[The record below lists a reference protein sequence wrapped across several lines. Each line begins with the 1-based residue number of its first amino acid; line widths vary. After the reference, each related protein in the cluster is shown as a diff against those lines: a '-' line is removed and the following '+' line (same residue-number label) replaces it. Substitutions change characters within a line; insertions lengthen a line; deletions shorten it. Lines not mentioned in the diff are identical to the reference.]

1 MKANI
6 FTFLF
11 FDNEE
16 RENMTKI
23 TINIFCILIVCLSWR
38 LTLSKTIIFTPIAG
52 LCNQLMALGH
62 AMSVANITNRD
73 LQVAGMRAS
82 FDEQR
87 VINAD
92 LIIDLQHLQ
101 DKVAPLMG
109 ITKPNFTVS
118 VLTQNVSKEC
128 IVSKIETNKDVLL
141 QWITDESSYGK
152 CDAIELK
159 HTFFHTG
166 SGGFNYLGV
175 FLQRFIFSSQIRDI
189 ALKYRETV
197 LMDCYD
203 ALVIHYRVESDM
215 MAHAARWDYIRVGGK
230 PVKDRQEV
238 EKIFIRGYQEAANS
252 TLSKVHHLQC
262 VYICTDAK
270 GQIVEDYK
278 TFLHSIK
285 PSLNIYANSVGDLS
299 EKEKGSLFATHG
311 KDREIR
317 AAVDFEIAFLIAKHL
332 IGTKYSTFSN
342 TLRVRMGGIRGG
354 HVDFIDQYLPQ
365 A

>member
-1 MKANI
+1 
-6 FTFLF
+6 
-11 FDNEE
+11 
-16 RENMTKI
+16 MTKL
-23 TINIFCILIVCLSWR
+23 TTKIFCVLIVCLSWR
-38 LTLSKTIIFTPIAG
+38 VSFSKTLIFTPTAG

-73 LQVAGMRAS
+73 LQVAGIKAS

-92 LIIDLQHLQ
+92 LIIDLQYLE

-109 ITKPNFTVS
+109 ISKPNFKVS
-118 VLTQNVSKEC
+118 AVTENVSKEC
-128 IVSKIETNKDVLL
+128 VVSKIETNKDVLL
-141 QWITDESSYGK
+141 RMITDESSYGQ
-152 CDAIELK
+152 CDAIEVK
-159 HTFFHTG
+159 NTFFYTG

-215 MAHAARWDYIRVGGK
+215 MTHLARWDSITVGGK
-230 PVKDRQEV
+230 PMKDRQEI
-238 EKIFIRGYQEAANS
+238 EKMFIRSYHEAANS
-252 TLSKVHHLQC
+252 TLSKVRHLQC
-262 VYICTDAK
+262 VYICTGAK
-270 GQIVEDYK
+270 GQILDDYK
-278 TFLHSIK
+278 AFLHSIK
-285 PSLNIYANSVGDLS
+285 PSLNIYTNSVGELS
-299 EKEKGSLFATHG
+299 EKDKGSLFSTHG
-311 KDREIR
+311 NNREIR

-332 IGTKYSTFSN
+332 IGTRYSTFSN
-342 TLRVRMGGIRGG
+342 TLRMRMGGIRGG
-354 HVDFIDQYLPQ
+354 HFDFIDQYFPQ